1 MLGKIKDKSL
11 DLSPESTT
19 KTGAKEL
26 LARPALKASEPI
38 KTRHAAQRLS
48 SVWINGGHCGWLC
61 RHTEQQTV
69 EARKMKAWKLSFS
82 CSRSVPALSRLNF
95 VRSAISHGFITEWTW
110 GHSLSPGEGK
120 RSYFNMS
127 VDGQKG
133 LSWNW
138 PSRKSRSGKCD
149 PGLEWD
155 LEVTQPL
162 EVTPEYKAERKR
174 ASEGRRMEKK
184 GGEQTCQESPLEGN
198 RYGRKRGPENCA
210 MPWHKHIPPAGRPCH
225 QPRPPVDIPLT
236 AMHPVVERHL
246 YVSVTDS
253 NMPKFYFP
261 AHGKYL

>member
-1 MLGKIKDKSL
+1 MVATADDFAGTQNSKQWKPGRWNPENWVFPVA
-11 DLSPESTT
+11 DLYQLWADWILFALQYLM
-19 KTGAKEL
+19 GL
-26 LARPALKASEPI
+26 LQSERGGILSAQGKASGP
-38 KTRHAAQRLS
+38 TS
-48 SVWINGGHCGWLC
+48 
-61 RHTEQQTV
+61 
-69 EARKMKAWKLSFS
+69 
-82 CSRSVPALSRLNF
+82 
-95 VRSAISHGFITEWTW
+95 TW
-110 GHSLSPGEGK
+110 VLTGK
-120 RSYFNMS
+120 RDSLGI
-127 VDGQKG
+127 D
-133 LSWNW
+133 L
-138 PSRKSRSGKCD
+138 
-149 PGLEWD
+149 PGN
-155 LEVTQPL
+155 LEVENVILDWNETLTSQPL

-210 MPWHKHIPPAGRPCH
+210 MPWHKHVPPAGRPCH